1 LVKMTMRSRDYF
13 YQIRSFPLPP
23 GERIRER
30 GNINTNPKK
39 SIIMLIFLLLLLFSI
54 SPVFA
59 QNISFNATVD
69 KTDASLDDQIT
80 LTVSVSGNV
89 KSIPQ
94 PQLPSLVDFT
104 LYTAGRS
111 QNISYVNGQMSS
123 SVSFNYVLTPKKAG
137 KFTIGPAQIVLD
149 GKTYQTNPIE
159 ITVLAEAEPP
169 PSAATSS
176 KGKPEEPSHISGK
189 DLFVETVVDKK
200 KAYVNEQVTL
210 TLRFYQG
217 VRLFN
222 NPEYTPPSV
231 TGFWAEDLPPKR
243 QYSQVINGRQ
253 YYVQELRTAI
263 FPTSTGK
270 LTIGPAQLKCTVED
284 VKRFMNQDPFA
295 MFDRDLFS
303 LFRQGKPVVLK
314 SKPIE
319 IEVLPL
325 PEMGKPADFSG
336 TVGNYKLN
344 VQADKN
350 QVEVGQPVTLKTK
363 ISGIGNIKSVGEPAM
378 ANLPDFRSYSSGSSE
393 NVSKDNYQV
402 QGVKTYEQVLIPK
415 RAGKYT
421 IPPVEFTFFDPRT
434 KNYQTLKSEPMLLSV
449 LPPSQASQAEIAQFS
464 KQEIGKS
471 VKDIRYIKL
480 STGKLENQGGHLYK
494 NPLFLLLQLVPL
506 LAFALSWR
514 YQKEKEKQNSDIGYA
529 RQRRAHKLAKK
540 RLDRAKK
547 LIAAGNSP
555 DFYCEVSRALLQY
568 LGDKLNLSAHGL
580 TKDRIS
586 SELTIKGVKE
596 EDINQLMRLL
606 DSCDFA
612 RFAPGSSSSEEM
624 NGFLSQAEAV
634 IVNLEE

>member
-1 LVKMTMRSRDYF
+1 MMSRYISYNKISPSPNAVKKIWDGWKIVRST
-13 YQIRSFPLPP
+13 
-23 GERIRER
+23 ERIFL
-30 GNINTNPKK
+30 GTALWL
-39 SIIMLIFLLLLLFSI
+39 LILLTSFA
-54 SPVFA
+54 FA

-69 KTDASLDDQIT
+69 KTEASLDDQIT

-104 LYTAGRS
+104 IYTAGRS

-123 SVSFNYVLTPKKAG
+123 SVSFNYVLVPKKAG
-137 KFTIGPAQIVLD
+137 KFTIGPAQIVLE

-159 ITVLAEAEPP
+159 ITVLAGAEPQ
-169 PSAATSS
+169 PSTATSPKEKSEEQS
-176 KGKPEEPSHISGK
+176 KISGK
-189 DLFVETVVDKK
+189 DLFVETVVDKN

-231 TGFWAEDLPPKR
+231 TGFWAEDLPPRK

-253 YYVQELRTAI
+253 YYVQELKTAI

-270 LTIGPAQLKCTVED
+270 LTIGPAELKCTVED
-284 VKRFMNQDPFA
+284 VNRFMNRDPFA

-314 SKPIE
+314 SKPID

-325 PEMGKPADFSG
+325 PEMGKPDNFSG
-336 TVGNYKLN
+336 TVGKYKLD
-344 VQADKN
+344 VRADKN
-350 QVEVGQPVTLKTK
+350 QVEVGQPITIKTK
-363 ISGIGNIKSVGEPAM
+363 ISGVGNIKSVGEPA
-378 ANLPDFRSYSSGSSE
+378 NGDLPDFRSYSSGSSE
-393 NVSKDNYQV
+393 NVSKDNYMV

-415 RAGKYT
+415 KAGKYT
-421 IPPVEFTFFDPRT
+421 VPPVEFTFFDPRT
-434 KNYQTLKSEPMLLSV
+434 KNYQTLKSEPMLVSV
-449 LPPSQASQAEIAQFS
+449 LPPSQASPTEIAQFS

-480 STGKLENQGGHLYK
+480 SAGRLENQGGHLYK

-514 YQKEKEKQNSDIGYA
+514 YQKEKERQNSDIGYA

-540 RLDRAKK
+540 RLGRAKK
-547 LIAAGNSP
+547 LITVGNSQ
-555 DFYCEVSRALLQY
+555 DFHCEVSRALLQY

-580 TKDRIS
+580 TKDRIA
-586 SELTIKGVKE
+586 SELTVKGVKE
-596 EDINQLMRLL
+596 EDINQLLKLL

-612 RFAPGSSSSEEM
+612 RFAPGSSSPEEM
-624 NGFLSQAEAV
+624 NHCLSLAEDT
-634 IVNLEE
+634 IVKMEE

>member
-1 LVKMTMRSRDYF
+1 MMSSNNSHNSRLLSHT
-13 YQIRSFPLPP
+13 IE
-23 GERIRER
+23 GRIRER
-30 GNINTNPKK
+30 GKIVR
-39 SIIMLIFLLLLLFSI
+39 SIERVLLRATLLLLVLLTSAA
-54 SPVFA
+54 FA

-69 KTDASLDDQIT
+69 KTKASLDDQIT
-80 LTVSVSGNV
+80 LTVSVSSNV

-104 LYTAGRS
+104 IYTAGRS
-111 QNISYVNGQMSS
+111 HNISYVNGQMST
-123 SVSFNYVLTPKKAG
+123 SVSFNYVLVPKKAG
-137 KFTIGPAQIVLD
+137 KFTIGPAQIELE
-149 GKTYQTNPIE
+149 GKTYQTNPID
-159 ITVLAEAEPP
+159 ITVIAGAETP
-169 PSAATSS
+169 PSATPSP
-176 KGKPEEPSHISGK
+176 KGKAVEQSQLSGK

-231 TGFWAEDLPPKR
+231 TGFWAEDLPPRK
-243 QYSQVINGRQ
+243 QYSQVIAGRQ
-253 YYVQELRTAI
+253 YYVQELKTAI

-270 LTIGPAQLKCTVED
+270 LTIGPAELKCTVED
-284 VKRFMNQDPFA
+284 VNRFMNRDPFA

-336 TVGNYKLN
+336 TVGNYKLD
-344 VQADKN
+344 VRADKN
-350 QVEVGQPVTLKTK
+350 QVEVGQPVTIKTK
-363 ISGIGNIKSVGEPAM
+363 ISGTGNIKSVGEPAM
-378 ANLPDFRSYSSGSSE
+378 AALPDFRSYSSGSSE
-393 NVSKDNYQV
+393 NVSKENYQV

-415 RAGKYT
+415 KAGKYT
-421 IPPVEFTFFDPRT
+421 IPPIEFTFFDPKT
-434 KNYQTLKSEPMLLSV
+434 KNYQTLKSEPMLLGV
-449 LPPSQASQAEIAQFS
+449 LPSSQASQTEIAQFS

-471 VKDIRYIKL
+471 VKDIRYNKL
-480 STGKLENQGGHLYK
+480 TTGRLENQGGHLYK

-506 LAFALSWR
+506 FAFALSWR
-514 YQKEKEKQNSDIGYA
+514 YQKEKERQNSDLGYA

-547 LIAAGNSP
+547 LIAAANSQ
-555 DFYCEVSRALLQY
+555 DFYCEMSRALLQY

-580 TKDRIS
+580 TKDRII
-586 SELTIKGVKE
+586 SELTVKGVKE
-596 EDINQLMRLL
+596 ENINQLLKLL

-612 RFAPGSSSSEEM
+612 RFAPGSSSPEEM
-624 NGFLSQAEAV
+624 NGFLSQAEVV
-634 IVNLEE
+634 IVKLDE

>member
-1 LVKMTMRSRDYF
+1 MMSSNNSHNSR
-13 YQIRSFPLPP
+13 PLSYTIQ
-23 GERIRER
+23 GRIRVR
-30 GNINTNPKK
+30 GKIVRLLNR
-39 SIIMLIFLLLLLFSI
+39 IFLRATLLLLVLVTSAAY
-54 SPVFA
+54 A

-69 KTDASLDDQIT
+69 KTEASLDDQIT

-89 KSIPQ
+89 KSMPQ
-94 PQLPSLVDFT
+94 PQLPSLDNFT
-104 LYTAGRS
+104 VYTAGRS
-111 QNISYVNGQMSS
+111 QNINYINGQMSS
-123 SVSFNYVLTPKKAG
+123 SVSFNYVLAPKKAG

-149 GKTYQTNPIE
+149 GKTYQTTPIE
-159 ITVLAEAEPP
+159 ITVLAGAEPQ
-169 PSAATSS
+169 PSTATSP
-176 KGKPEEPSHISGK
+176 KGKPEQPSHISGK

-231 TGFWAEDLPPKR
+231 TGFWSEDLPPRR

-253 YYVQELRTAI
+253 YYVQELKTAI

-270 LTIGPAQLKCTVED
+270 LTIGPAELKCTVED
-284 VKRFMNQDPFA
+284 VNRFMNQDPFA

-325 PEMGKPADFSG
+325 PEMGKPTNFSG
-336 TVGNYKLN
+336 TVGNYKLD
-344 VQADKN
+344 VKADKN
-350 QVEVGQPVTLKTK
+350 QVEVGQPITIKTK

-378 ANLPDFRSYSSGSSE
+378 ADMPDFRSYSSGSSE

-415 RAGKYT
+415 KAGKYT

-434 KNYQTLKSEPMLLSV
+434 KNYQTLKSEPILLSV
-449 LPPSQASQAEIAQFS
+449 LPPAQASPTEIAQFS

-480 STGKLENQGGHLYK
+480 SAGKLENQGGHLYK

-514 YQKEKEKQNSDIGYA
+514 YQKEKERQNSDIGYA
-529 RQRRAHKLAKK
+529 RQRRANKLAKK

-547 LIAAGNSP
+547 LITAGNSP

-580 TKDRIS
+580 TKDRIA
-586 SELTIKGVKE
+586 SELIVKGVKE
-596 EDINQLMRLL
+596 EEINKLLKLL

-612 RFAPGSSSSEEM
+612 RFAPGSSSPEEM
-624 NGFLSQAEAV
+624 NEFLRQAEDT
-634 IVNLEE
+634 IVKMEE

>member
-1 LVKMTMRSRDYF
+1 MRSSNHF
-13 YQIRSFPLPP
+13 LNAKSFPLPL
-23 GERIRER
+23 GERVRVR
-30 GNINTNPKK
+30 GNPIIILVKK
-39 SIIMLIFLLLLLFSI
+39 NIIWTLFLLLLFSI

-59 QNISFNATVD
+59 ENISFNATVD
-69 KTDASLDDQIT
+69 KTKVSLDDQIT

-104 LYTAGRS
+104 IYTAGRS
-111 QNISYVNGQMSS
+111 QNISYINGQMTS
-123 SVSFNYVLTPKKAG
+123 SVSFNYILAPKKAG
-137 KFTIGPAQIVLD
+137 KFTIGPAQIELE
-149 GKTYQTNPIE
+149 GKTYQTNPID
-159 ITVLAEAEPP
+159 ITVLAEAESP
-169 PSAATSS
+169 PSTAKSP
-176 KGKPEEPSHISGK
+176 KGKAEEPSKLSGK

-222 NPEYTPPSV
+222 NPEYTPPSL
-231 TGFWAEDLPPKR
+231 TGFWAEDLPPKK

-253 YYVQELRTAI
+253 YYVQELKTAI
-263 FPTSTGK
+263 FPTSAGK

-284 VKRFMNQDPFA
+284 VSRFMNRDPFA

-325 PEMGKPADFSG
+325 PEMDKPADFSG
-336 TVGNYKLN
+336 TVGNYKLD
-344 VQADKN
+344 VRADKN
-350 QVEVGQPVTLKTK
+350 QVEVGQPITIKTK

-378 ANLPDFRSYSSGSSE
+378 ADLPDFRSYSSGSSE
-393 NVSKDNYQV
+393 NVSKDNYKV

-415 RAGKYT
+415 KAGNYT
-421 IPPVEFTFFDPRT
+421 VPPVEFTFFDPRT
-434 KNYQTLKSEPMLLSV
+434 KNYQTLKSKPMLLSV
-449 LPPSQASQAEIAQFS
+449 LPPSQASPTEIAQFS

-471 VKDIRYIKL
+471 VKDIRYIKM
-480 STGKLENQGGHLYK
+480 SSGKLENQGSHLYK

-514 YQKEKEKQNSDIGYA
+514 YQKEKERENSDIGYA

-547 LIAAGNSP
+547 LINAGNSQ
-555 DFYCEVSRALLQY
+555 DFHCEVSRALLQY

-580 TKDRIS
+580 TKDRIA
-586 SELTIKGVKE
+586 SELTVKGVKE
-596 EDINQLMRLL
+596 DNINLLLKLL

-612 RFAPGSSSSEEM
+612 RFAPGSSSPEEM
-624 NGFLSQAEAV
+624 NGFLKQAEEV
-634 IVNLEE
+634 IVKLEE